1 MQTLKYR
8 VITSKNQYKDYCTLL
23 ERLVCSMQKDRNV
36 KDEIALLTILIEKW
50 EADHIISS
58 GMDPVQLLRSLM
70 KDHHLKSQ
78 DLVDILGI
86 SKGYVS
92 DILNYKKAFS
102 KQVIRKLANYFK
114 VSQEAFNRPYALVT
128 NTKQGLIKQASINRT
143 GSRLIRK
150 TTF

>member
-1 MQTLKYR
+1 MQTLKYK
-8 VITSKNQYKDYCTLL
+8 VIASKSQYKLYCDLL
-23 ERLVCSMQKDRNV
+23 ERLVCAKQKDRNI

-58 GMDPVQLLRSLM
+58 GLDPVQLLRSLM
-70 KDHHLKSQ
+70 KDHELKSQ

-102 KQVIRKLANYFK
+102 KQVIRKLSDCFK
-114 VSQEAFNRPYALVT
+114 VSQEAFNRSYALGV
-128 NTKQGLIKQASINRT
+128 KKDRQLINVD
-143 GSRLIRK
+143 LFIR
-150 TTF
+150 

>member
-1 MQTLKYR
+1 M
-8 VITSKNQYKDYCTLL
+8 L
-23 ERLVCSMQKDRNV
+23 ERLVCKKQKGGNI

-50 EADHIISS
+50 EADHIIST

-102 KQVIRKLANYFK
+102 KQVIRKLATYFK
-114 VSQEAFNRPYALVT
+114 VSQEAFNRPYALGVRNSNPRK
-128 NTKQGLIKQASINRT
+128 NTSVLHS
-143 GSRLIRK
+143 
-150 TTF
+150 

>member
-1 MQTLKYR
+1 MQTLKYK
-8 VITSKNQYKDYCTLL
+8 VIASKSQYKDYCTLL
-23 ERLVCSMQKDRNV
+23 ERLVCAKQKDRNI

-58 GMDPVQLLRSLM
+58 GLDPVQLLRSLM
-70 KDHHLKSQ
+70 KDHNLKSQ

-102 KQVIRKLANYFK
+102 KQVIRKLAGYFK
-114 VSQEAFNRPYALVT
+114 VSQEAFNRPYALGGKKDSQLV
-128 NTKQGLIKQASINRT
+128 NVDLF
-143 GSRLIRK
+143 IR
-150 TTF
+150 